1 MIIVSI
7 DNRRKVVITRS
18 SIKINEDDFPRKLCL
33 GWLTSLDMSEV
44 DTVWTR
50 GGQTS
55 TPPISK
61 YLIKKSG

>member
-44 DTVWTR
+44 DTVWTW
-50 GGQTS
+50 GG
-55 TPPISK
+55 
-61 YLIKKSG
+61 KKDG